1 MENSVNPMKDMRIE
15 KVTLSIATGGV
26 PENVEN
32 AFQLAKRLTGCKPLK
47 TLASRKARTFRM
59 RRGLP
64 IGVKVTMR
72 CEKGAKFLNR
82 VVEALD
88 RKINAG
94 NFDGEGNFSFGIKE
108 YLDIPKEKYDP
119 KLGVIGMNINVT
131 LGRPGFR
138 IKRRKMKKSCVS
150 PAHRIKK
157 EEAIEFAKKNLNISV
172 I

>member
-1 MENSVNPMKDMRIE
+1 MTDSVNPMKNMRIE

-72 CEKGAKFLNR
+72 CEKGAKFLNK

-88 RKINAG
+88 RKLTSKT
-94 NFDGEGNFSFGIKE
+94 FDGEGNFSFGLKE
-108 YLDIPKEKYDP
+108 YLDIPGEKYDP

-157 EEAIEFAKKNLNISV
+157 EEAIEFAKKELNISV